1 MGKLVRLF
9 VMSRQGFNMDRGI
22 GKRDGSVQSKKDVDL
37 AEICDQHDSSLGVK
51 VVLGRE
57 GGDGNVLEGLV
68 TDSLF
73 NLQKRRRSSFILQH
87 QHCTIFAARFRKIEN
102 SLQSMS
108 ATTC

>member
-1 MGKLVRLF
+1 LDQKRSVAEEHAKKLSTTSDTMGKLVRLF

-68 TDSLF
+68 TEIAD
-73 NLQKRRRSSFILQH
+73 
-87 QHCTIFAARFRKIEN
+87 
-102 SLQSMS
+102 
-108 ATTC
+108 